1 MVLNPGNILEFSGEL
16 FKKYQCMSPLPDQIE
31 SESLGGGWGVGG
43 GLGISI
49 FGNIA
54 YDSNM
59 QPELRSTD
67 LGLNGDS
74 DPRTMNDHVVCVL
87 DDAIAD
93 LSPAGSSR
101 GK

>member
-1 MVLNPGNILEFSGEL
+1 
-16 FKKYQCMSPLPDQIE
+16 MSPLPDRIE
-31 SESLGGGWGVGG
+31 SESLGGGWGGVEVWASAF
-43 GLGISI
+43 LETLH
-49 FGNIA
+49 
-54 YDSNM
+54 M
-59 QPELRSTD
+59 RSTD

-74 DPRTMNDHVVCVL
+74 DPRTMNDHTVRVL